1 MGPVKKK
8 RLRKKIASLMEQIE
22 IHKGKIEGERQKY
35 FPHEGCIAH
44 WEKEIMTFEK
54 QIEKASKKLEE

>member
-8 RLRKKIASLMEQIE
+8 RLRKKIESLMEQIE
-22 IHKGKIEGERQKY
+22 KHKEKIETERQKS

-44 WEKEIMTFEK
+44 WEKEIMTFK
-54 QIEKASKKLEE
+54 RQIEKASKKLEE